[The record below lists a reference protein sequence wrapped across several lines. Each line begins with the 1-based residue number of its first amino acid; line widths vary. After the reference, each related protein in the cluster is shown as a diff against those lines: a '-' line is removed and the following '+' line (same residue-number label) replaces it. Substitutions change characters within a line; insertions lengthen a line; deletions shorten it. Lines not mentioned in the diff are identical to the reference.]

1 MTASLEWL
9 PWKPGGTGKR
19 NQRRRQED
27 RWRKL
32 YPEIKKCVIV
42 IARLRL
48 DRAKVKLKQVKNGE
62 RMSVEGPRRGAG
74 EPSPDWMEPVEL
86 DDSDCEGGLRSFVKK
101 LRVRVRG
108 NYAAANGSRK
118 PRGRPRGAGL
128 LRLGQ
133 CQSCDVTA
141 DPVDITDPAILMERW
156 RQFRLN
162 DKQISISQSE
172 AYSLNFKAP
181 DTPDRPNGQS
191 QDASPLSSCDHKDG
205 GTCSCSTET
214 ENPLSI
220 VFKKEVTRRWRRRRR
235 RRTWGRRKVKREP
248 EDDSWT
254 PPLAKVAD
262 EEAKQKTNQPERKQR
277 RQACGHCAA
286 CLRED
291 CGKCLYC
298 LNKRKFGGPQR
309 KKQRCQLRL
318 CLVVESKFRPRPPL
332 TNLTVTMATKPQH
345 HQWKR
350 GRDEKEEELRNLCC
364 SQLYAKAAKT
374 RMQRWGGGRA
384 TPQWMKE
391 ESGGGEKKKGKKNSP
406 SAQSLFSLLGGGAM
420 DEVIC
425 GRSLLRL
432 LRVLRRT
439 VLPAHWVPVL
449 TAGPLLQL
457 LKCSK
462 LSSMSDTIV
471 HVHPDHCFYITVQSR
486 LLPDTQSVH
495 NTHTEDPTPQPGNT
509 HTHTHT
515 HTTSLMSQLC
525 VCVSWCLWL
534 PRPASPVCPACCR
547 RRRRR

>member
-406 SAQSLFSLLGGGAM
+406 SAQGSVLIRSTDPTHPWEEEAVVITRGGAEGGLSEDGGRAEETAGRAEEDEECSELVM
-420 DEVIC
+420 ESGTYFEVEVEVEVPGSDSDEETLTASWTPSEVIE
-425 GRSLLRL
+425 GPDD
-432 LRVLRRT
+432 VT
-439 VLPAHWVPVL
+439 VLHPAYEP
-449 TAGPLLQL
+449 PN
-457 LKCSK
+457 S
-462 LSSMSDTIV
+462 I
-471 HVHPDHCFYITVQSR
+471 
-486 LLPDTQSVH
+486 
-495 NTHTEDPTPQPGNT
+495 
-509 HTHTHT
+509 
-515 HTTSLMSQLC
+515 
-525 VCVSWCLWL
+525 
-534 PRPASPVCPACCR
+534 
-547 RRRRR
+547 